1 MQRSCIGWHDG
12 GIGEPRRWQQFWVF
26 GDKVSIMAY
35 GDEPVGLIIENKE
48 VARSFKQIWD
58 MMDSGVRRKTNY
70 TDYPMRVEG
79 IASDSASSPENS

>member
-1 MQRSCIGWHDG
+1 M
-12 GIGEPRRWQQFWVF
+12 VF